1 MARLFPSRLGRTTVF
16 RLALAYA
23 GLYALVTAIVLV
35 TVYEFTAIHI
45 HAQIDAAIES
55 EIDAL
60 SAVHRNRDPAALQQA
75 VALRSRLSAQRR
87 RNAESGI
94 RYYLLLDS
102 DGKRI
107 AGNLSAWP
115 QQAASA
121 RTWITYRIDARSAA
135 RAGLTIPEDLDAND
149 PLKVRGLAVRFADGR
164 QLLVVETL
172 DEAEELSNYILISL
186 LSAIGLIVVV
196 GVLGGIWMG
205 RHVVARLESIRSTA
219 ADIMAGDLSRRVPVT
234 ARRDEFSELADTLN
248 AMLTRI
254 EALMNSLRQVTDNVA
269 HDLRS
274 PLNRLRSRLEVTL
287 RQAREPTEYEAAM
300 ERAVADADHLLQT
313 FNAML
318 NLAELESGTSRER
331 WDSVPLDAVC
341 EDVVSVYEP
350 LAESKNISFSH
361 QVVPLNVRGNTRLL
375 AQAVGNLL
383 DNALKYTP
391 ADGRVSLTLQRDQ
404 DWALLTIADS
414 GPGIPP
420 AERRH
425 VFDRFVRLDDSRS
438 QPGNGLGLSLVRAII
453 QLHGGRIELGDNV
466 PGLQVRLYVPAA
478 GQATGS

>member
-1 MARLFPSRLGRTTVF
+1 
-16 RLALAYA
+16 
-23 GLYALVTAIVLV
+23 
-35 TVYEFTAIHI
+35 
-45 HAQIDAAIES
+45 
-55 EIDAL
+55 
-60 SAVHRNRDPAALQQA
+60 
-75 VALRSRLSAQRR
+75 
-87 RNAESGI
+87 
-94 RYYLLLDS
+94 
-102 DGKRI
+102 
-107 AGNLSAWP
+107 
-115 QQAASA
+115 
-121 RTWITYRIDARSAA
+121 
-135 RAGLTIPEDLDAND
+135 
-149 PLKVRGLAVRFADGR
+149 
-164 QLLVVETL
+164 
-172 DEAEELSNYILISL
+172 
-186 LSAIGLIVVV
+186 
-196 GVLGGIWMG
+196 MG

-361 QVVPLNVRGNTRLL
+361 QVVPLNVRGNARLL